1 LQTLYNFGIQL
12 YGLFIRITSL
22 FSGKARD
29 FISGRKNW
37 KKNLEASNKSSLPTI
52 WLHAASL
59 GEMEQGVPILRQ
71 LRKALPE
78 HQFLITFFSPSGF
91 NNFKQRDL
99 AEQILYLPLDTP
111 QNAKEFIT
119 LIQPD
124 IAIFIKYEI
133 WVNYFRVLKQKN
145 IPLILAPAVFRPEQ
159 IYFKAYA
166 RSFFIPILR
175 NISSILVQNE
185 ASLNLLEN
193 HNIRGAEICGDSRFD
208 QAIANKNEDYP
219 SEKVEQ
225 FLGKSFCLTLGSSW
239 PPEEDILEQSLSS
252 FPSVKVILAPHDVSP
267 NNIKR
272 IETKFSPFGVSK
284 FSEEKWATENAILL
298 IDNIGQL
305 KKLYRFADFAL
316 IGGGFG
322 AGLHSTV
329 EAIVYG
335 IPVAFGPKHYKFIEV
350 SEYLDHEIG
359 FEMKTAA
366 DFLSI
371 LRKLESED
379 YRQKLRIEIER
390 YLESKTGAADTIS
403 HKALQLFRSKK
414 E

>member
-1 LQTLYNFGIQL
+1 MA
-12 YGLFIRITSL
+12 SP
-22 FSGKARD
+22 FSSKARD
-29 FISGRKNW
+29 FLSGRKNW
-37 KKNLEASNKSSLPTI
+37 NKNLEARNESSPPTI

-59 GEMEQGVPILRQ
+59 GEMEQGVPILKQ
-71 LRKALPE
+71 LRKALPQ

-99 AEQILYLPLDTP
+99 ADQILYLPLDTP
-111 QNAKEFIT
+111 QNAQEFIR

-124 IAIFIKYEI
+124 IALFIKYEI

-145 IPLILAPAVFRPEQ
+145 IPLILAPAVFRPDQ

-166 RSFFIPILR
+166 RSFFTPILR

-208 QAIANKNEDYP
+208 QAIANKTENYP
-219 SEKVEQ
+219 SDKVEQ
-225 FLGKSFCLTLGSSW
+225 FLGDRFCLTLGSSW
-239 PPEEDILEQSLSS
+239 PPEEDILEQSLPF
-252 FPSVKVILAPHDVSP
+252 FPHLKVILAPHDVSP
-267 NNIKR
+267 TNIKR
-272 IETKFSPFGVSK
+272 IQTKFSPFGVSK
-284 FSEEKWATENAILL
+284 FSEENWATKNAILL
-298 IDNIGQL
+298 IDNIGHL

-350 SEYLDHEIG
+350 SEYLKNEIG
-359 FEMKTAA
+359 FEIKTSAE
-366 DFLSI
+366 FTGI
-371 LRKLESED
+371 LRKLED
-379 YRQKLRIEIER
+379 NHYRQKLHTKIDF
-390 YLESKTGAADTIS
+390 YLESKTGAADKITA
-403 HKALQLFRSKK
+403 KALELLEAKRND
-414 E
+414 

>member
-1 LQTLYNFGIQL
+1 
-12 YGLFIRITSL
+12 
-22 FSGKARD
+22 
-29 FISGRKNW
+29 
-37 KKNLEASNKSSLPTI
+37 
-52 WLHAASL
+52 
-59 GEMEQGVPILRQ
+59 MEQGVPILKQ
-71 LRKALPE
+71 LRKALPQ

-99 AEQILYLPLDTP
+99 ADQILYLPLDTP
-111 QNAKEFIT
+111 QNAQEFIR

-124 IAIFIKYEI
+124 IALFIKYEI
-133 WVNYFRVLKQKN
+133 WVNYFRILKQKN
-145 IPLILAPAVFRPEQ
+145 IPLILAPAVFRPDQ

-166 RSFFIPILR
+166 RSFFTPILR
-175 NISSILVQNE
+175 NISRILVQNE

-208 QAIANKNEDYP
+208 QAIANKTENYP
-219 SEKVEQ
+219 SDKVEQ

-239 PPEEDILEQSLSS
+239 PPEEDILEQSLPF
-252 FPSVKVILAPHDVSP
+252 FPHLKVILAPHDVSP
-267 NNIKR
+267 TNIKR

-284 FSEEKWATENAILL
+284 FSEENWATKNAILL
-298 IDNIGQL
+298 IDNIGHL

-350 SEYLDHEIG
+350 SEYLKNKIG
-359 FEMKTAA
+359 FEIKTSAE
-366 DFLSI
+366 FTGI
-371 LRKLESED
+371 LRKLKD
-379 YRQKLRIEIER
+379 NHYRQKLRTKIDF
-390 YLESKTGAADTIS
+390 YLESKTGAADKITA
-403 HKALQLFRSKK
+403 KALELLEAKRND
-414 E
+414 

>member
-12 YGLFIRITSL
+12 YGLSIRIASL

-29 FISGRKNW
+29 FIGGRKNW
-37 KKNLEASNKSSLPTI
+37 KKNLAASNKSSLPTI

-59 GEMEQGVPILRQ
+59 GEMEQGVPILKQ
-71 LRKALPE
+71 LRKALPQ

-133 WVNYFRVLKQKN
+133 WVNYFHVLKQKN

-159 IYFKAYA
+159 IYFKAFA
-166 RSFFIPILR
+166 RSFFTPILR

-185 ASLNLLEN
+185 ASLKLLEK

-208 QAIANKNEDYP
+208 QAIANKNQDYP
-219 SEKVEQ
+219 AEKIEQ
-225 FLGKSFCLTLGSSW
+225 FLGKSFCLALGSSW
-239 PPEEDILEQSLSS
+239 PPEEDILEQSLPS
-252 FPSVKVILAPHDVSP
+252 FPNVKVILAPHDVSP
-267 NNIKR
+267 SNIKR

-298 IDNIGQL
+298 IDNIGHL

-350 SEYLDHEIG
+350 AEYIQLSFGFEVKTSDEVLHILQKLEDKNLRLKLRDDIEEYLSH
-359 FEMKTAA
+359 
-366 DFLSI
+366 
-371 LRKLESED
+371 
-379 YRQKLRIEIER
+379 
-390 YLESKTGAADTIS
+390 KTGAADKIS
-403 HKALQLFRSKK
+403 AKVLQLLKRLS
-414 E
+414 